1 MKYTTPK
8 YELAVLE
15 SNDVITTS
23 EAYKVEQNGVSGSV
37 EVSAGKIF

>member
-8 YELAVLE
+8 YELTMIE

-23 EAYKVEQNGVSGSV
+23 EAYKVEQSGDKGSV